1 MDNRLNISHQPCSI
15 LGCIRKS
22 TSSTSREMILPYWV
36 NPGETCLSGPSL
48 GCPVR
53 ERCRCTG
60 ASPAKMIK
68 WLEHF
73 SYEERLIDLR
83 LFKLKQ
89 RRLVEH
95 LISVYKYMM
104 ESVEEIGPDFSQWF
118 LKKEEKQW
126 A

>member
-1 MDNRLNISHQPCSI
+1 
-15 LGCIRKS
+15 
-22 TSSTSREMILPYWV
+22 
-36 NPGETCLSGPSL
+36 
-48 GCPVR
+48 
-53 ERCRCTG
+53 
-60 ASPAKMIK
+60 MIK

-104 ESVEEIGPDFSQWF
+104 ESVEEVGQTFPSGSSRKNKSNGLNRNTGNAI
-118 LKKEEKQW
+118 
-126 A
+126 